1 VAAKTTLG
9 DAIDLY
15 LKACGGDVGK
25 TKAQVL
31 RAIRAHPL
39 AARRAK
45 DIQANHVVAYAVELD
60 ESVKPQTALN
70 YLNHLQTIF
79 TTARSAF
86 GIKLDPTVMKDA
98 LFTAKEL
105 KLVAKSGQRERM
117 PTKGELTALC
127 RFWDTST
134 RRKVDT
140 PRVVAFALFSTRR
153 QDEITRITHE
163 DLEAG
168 RVLVQD
174 MKNPGDKI
182 GNHLWCD
189 LVPETEAL
197 IQSGTGQIFPYTSD
211 AISANFTR
219 AW

>member
-1 VAAKTTLG
+1 
-9 DAIDLY
+9 
-15 LKACGGDVGK
+15 
-25 TKAQVL
+25 
-31 RAIRAHPL
+31 
-39 AARRAK
+39 
-45 DIQANHVVAYAVELD
+45 
-60 ESVKPQTALN
+60 
-70 YLNHLQTIF
+70 
-79 TTARSAF
+79 
-86 GIKLDPTVMKDA
+86 MKDA

-134 RRKVDT
+134 RHKVDT

-197 IQSGTGQIFPYTSD
+197 IQSGTGQIFPTPQTPY
-211 AISANFTR
+211 
-219 AW
+219 